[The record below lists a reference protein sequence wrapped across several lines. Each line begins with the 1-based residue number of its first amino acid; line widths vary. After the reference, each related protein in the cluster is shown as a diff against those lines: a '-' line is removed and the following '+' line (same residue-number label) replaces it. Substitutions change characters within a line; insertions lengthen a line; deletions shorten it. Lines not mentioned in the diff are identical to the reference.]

1 MTPGIKPSS
10 GSTNVSPT
18 QSPKRTPRNTHQINE
33 AKIGAKTQLNDASL
47 APIPDHLAASRP
59 EAEKLIRILQT
70 INAESVHIQS
80 YLYSSAESDIS
91 TLETSAP
98 QVVSSS
104 LKKVAASV
112 KALGSS
118 STAEDVC
125 GIVDKWKEIETA
137 GSRLQMSE
145 VMVGLS
151 DLVQAIANCL
161 GWDKPWAGSF
171 SWPPTRQ

>member
-1 MTPGIKPSS
+1 
-10 GSTNVSPT
+10 
-18 QSPKRTPRNTHQINE
+18 
-33 AKIGAKTQLNDASL
+33 LNDASL
-47 APIPDHLAASRP
+47 APIPEHLAASRP

-70 INAESVHIQS
+70 INAESVHIRS
-80 YLYSSAESDIS
+80 YLYPSAESDIS

-112 KALGSS
+112 KALESS
-118 STAEDVC
+118 STAADVC
-125 GIVDKWKEIETA
+125 DIVKQWKEIETA
-137 GSRLQMSE
+137 GTRFQMSE

-151 DLVQAIANCL
+151 NLVQAIANCL